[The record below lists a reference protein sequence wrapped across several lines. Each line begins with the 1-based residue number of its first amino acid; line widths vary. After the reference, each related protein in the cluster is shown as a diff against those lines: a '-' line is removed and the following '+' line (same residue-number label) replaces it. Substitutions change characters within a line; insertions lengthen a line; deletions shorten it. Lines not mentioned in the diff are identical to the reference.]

1 MFGCIGRLV
10 VLGVLLV
17 AGAVAYLTRASWEPT
32 VRARL
37 GLKPAVVAAAPAW
50 EPVTPEGALRVRT
63 ALDGFRR
70 PTGPA
75 FMNVHAG
82 DLVAFAFDSMMR
94 GWRSD
99 AGRAHAEA
107 LAGENVVSIRGTVA
121 VKDLGGVSGPL
132 AGVLDGD
139 QPIEVRGRFE
149 VAAGGGTHFRVER
162 IALKS
167 LVLPSAAIG
176 AVVRRLAPAADGAA
190 IPLALPRDVADIR
203 VTAGRITLYKA
214 AR

>member
-167 LVLPSAAIG
+167 VVLPSAAIG

>member
-1 MFGCIGRLV
+1 
-10 VLGVLLV
+10 
-17 AGAVAYLTRASWEPT
+17 
-32 VRARL
+32 
-37 GLKPAVVAAAPAW
+37 
-50 EPVTPEGALRVRT
+50 
-63 ALDGFRR
+63 
-70 PTGPA
+70 
-75 FMNVHAG
+75 MNVHAG

-167 LVLPSAAIG
+167 VVLPSAAIG

>member
-10 VLGVLLV
+10 VLGFLLIV
-17 AGAVAYLTRASWEPT
+17 GAVAYLTRASWEPA
-32 VRARL
+32 VRAKL
-37 GLKPAVVAAAPAW
+37 GLKPAAVAAAPAW
-50 EPVTPEGALRVRT
+50 EPITPEGALRVRT

-70 PTGPA
+70 PSGPA
-75 FMNVHAG
+75 FVNVHAG
-82 DLVAFAFDSMMR
+82 DLVAFALDSVMHAWR
-94 GWRSD
+94 GD

-107 LAGENVVSIRGTVA
+107 LAGENVVSIRGTIA
-121 VKDLGGVSGPL
+121 VKDLGGATGPL
-132 AGVLDGD
+132 AGVLEGD

-149 VAAGGGTHFRVER
+149 VAPGGGTQFRVER

-167 LVLPSAAIG
+167 LVLPSGAIG
-176 AVVRRLAPAADGAA
+176 AVVRRLAPKADGAA
-190 IPLALPRDVADIR
+190 IPVALPREVADIR

>member
-37 GLKPAVVAAAPAW
+37 GLKPAAIAAAPAW